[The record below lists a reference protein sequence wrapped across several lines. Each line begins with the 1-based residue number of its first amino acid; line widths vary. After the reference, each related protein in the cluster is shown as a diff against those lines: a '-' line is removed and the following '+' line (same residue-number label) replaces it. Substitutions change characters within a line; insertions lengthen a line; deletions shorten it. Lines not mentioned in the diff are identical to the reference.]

1 MVPLLPQILLAD
13 EVPPGRKRTTT
24 CRKKFRRVSK
34 HLVIMVETIGKIKPG
49 DPAITMDLTG

>member
-1 MVPLLPQILLAD
+1 MTI
-13 EVPPGRKRTTT
+13 
-24 CRKKFRRVSK
+24 CRKKFRHVLK